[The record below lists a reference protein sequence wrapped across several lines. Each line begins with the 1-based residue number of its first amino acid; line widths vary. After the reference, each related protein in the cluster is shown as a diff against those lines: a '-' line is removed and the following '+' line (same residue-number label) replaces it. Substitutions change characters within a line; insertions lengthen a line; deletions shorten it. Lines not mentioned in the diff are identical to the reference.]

1 MLGTA
6 SQKFI
11 PIKTIRDGLLILN
24 NNEYRAVLMTNSLN
38 LALKGE
44 DEQTAIIK
52 QFQAFFNSL
61 DFPVQIF
68 VQSRRADISP
78 YIALLNDRVKS
89 AEGELLKLQIVEY
102 IDYIKTFSE
111 SINLMTKHFFVVV
124 PYVPATISSFSD
136 ASSSLFSFGKKEQL
150 LSEESKNFSE
160 IRQQMLERVSVVTE
174 GLTRCG
180 LHVSQLGTEELIE
193 LFYELFNPGDE
204 SKSVTTQ

>member
-68 VQSRRADISP
+68 VQSRRADITP
-78 YIALLNDRVKS
+78 YIALLNDRIKS

-102 IDYIKTFSE
+102 IDYIRTFSE

-150 LSEESKNFSE
+150 LSEESKNFGE

-204 SKSVTTQ
+204 SKSVNQ

>member
-68 VQSRRADISP
+68 VQSRRADITP
-78 YIALLNDRVKS
+78 YIALLNDRIKS

-102 IDYIKTFSE
+102 IDYIRTFSE

-124 PYVPATISSFSD
+124 PYVPATISSFSE

-150 LSEESKNFSE
+150 LSEESKNFGE

-174 GLTRCG
+174 GLSRCG

-204 SKSVTTQ
+204 SKSVNQ

>member
-24 NNEYRAVLMTNSLN
+24 NNEYRSVLMTNSLN

-68 VQSRRADISP
+68 VQSRRSDIGP

-124 PYVPATISSFSD
+124 PYVPATISSFSE
-136 ASSSLFSFGKKEQL
+136 ASSSLFSFGKKEEK
-150 LSEESKNFSE
+150 LSEENKNFSE

-180 LHVSQLGTEELIE
+180 LHVSTLGTEELIE

-204 SKSVTTQ
+204 SKSVNTQ

>member
-68 VQSRRADISP
+68 VQSRRADINP
-78 YIALLNDRVKS
+78 YIALLNDRIKS

-102 IDYIKTFSE
+102 IDYIRTFSE
-111 SINLMTKHFFVVV
+111 SVNLMTKHFFVVV
-124 PYVPATISSFSD
+124 PYVPATISSFSE

-150 LSEESKNFSE
+150 LSEESKNFGE

-204 SKSVTTQ
+204 SKSVAQ

>member
-52 QFQAFFNSL
+52 QFQSFFNSL

-78 YIALLNDRVKS
+78 YIALLNDRIKS

-102 IDYIKTFSE
+102 IDYIRTFSE

-150 LSEESKNFSE
+150 LSEESKNFGE

-204 SKSVTTQ
+204 SKSVNQ